1 MSPLYSGREKARSF
15 FGFFAAILVVFVV
28 AAPIASAVEQ
38 VIAQIR
44 DADGD
49 RLEITGTGAAKI
61 AGNVTGNVTSRIR
74 SSQNDPISAED
85 EGATCTS
92 HPTAGCF
99 GLTPVEAHEGA
110 VNTRI
115 YPGGGGLLG
124 AGTCLPAAANNVAVI
139 PADSIITGVLVTP
152 DADDNRVELD
162 MSAAALGGATVAEL
176 RTTPESPYATL
187 PLDTGLGTTSNVT
200 FPCTGG
206 DLDTDPETP
215 GNQADPGHFL
225 ILGTSNS
232 VTPLGG

>member
-1 MSPLYSGREKARSF
+1 MDSGRDKARSF

-44 DADGD
+44 DSDGD

-61 AGNVTGNVTSRIR
+61 AGKVTGNVTSKIR
-74 SSQNDPISAED
+74 SSQNDLISAED
-85 EGATCTS
+85 EGATCTT
-92 HPTAGCF
+92 HPTSGCF
-99 GLTPVEAHEGA
+99 GLTPVEAHQGA

-124 AGTCLPAAANNVAVI
+124 AGSCLPPAGNNTSVI
-139 PADSIITGVLVTP
+139 PADSIITGVLVTA
-152 DADDNRVELD
+152 DAVDDRVSLK
-162 MSAAALGGATVAEL
+162 MSAAALGGATVANL
-176 RTTPESPYATL
+176 RTTPEQPYATL

-200 FPCTGG
+200 FTCTGG
-206 DLDTDPETP
+206 VLDTDAGTE
-215 GNQADPGHFL
+215 GNQADPGNFL
-225 ILGTSNS
+225 IFGTSNT